1 MVDLSESAGKRRGC
15 NDNQLINIMD
25 LSESGGG
32 DVEKINNN
40 GR

>member
-15 NDNQLINIMD
+15 YDNQLIIIMN

-32 DVEKINNN
+32 EILRK
-40 GR
+40 